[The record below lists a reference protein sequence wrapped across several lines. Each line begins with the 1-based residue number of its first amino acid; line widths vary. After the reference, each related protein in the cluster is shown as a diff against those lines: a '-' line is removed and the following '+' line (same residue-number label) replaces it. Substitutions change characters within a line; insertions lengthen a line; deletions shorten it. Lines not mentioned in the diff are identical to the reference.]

1 VEVDMDGLAN
11 WSDAFIDEALAGGDA
26 FGPLPPDLQG
36 QAPRWAQEHGVQQV
50 FRQLRGWFGNA
61 TPVQIDRQRQS
72 GGVVV
77 GRQRPDA
84 QFNNPDRRGRPTYV
98 EVDTERR
105 RMNAHIRNR
114 ATGTRSVFLLV
125 DPATGALVE
134 KHIYPAGG
142 GAPTIRRARGNR
154 GLTLTRRDVF
164 DDFDA

>member
-1 VEVDMDGLAN
+1 MVDLLSRRDTYL
-11 WSDAFIDEALAGGDA
+11 DDVFLELDA
-26 FGPLPPDLQG
+26 FGPLDPVLQG

-50 FRQLRGWFGNA
+50 FRQLRGWFGA
-61 TPVQIDRQRQS
+61 VTPVLIDRQRQS

-77 GRQRPDA
+77 GRRRPDA
-84 QFNNPDRRGRPTYV
+84 QFANPDRRGRQTYV

-114 ATGTRSVFLLV
+114 AHGTRSVFLLV
-125 DPATGALVE
+125 DPLTGALQE

-142 GAPTIRRARGNR
+142 GAPTIRRARPGR

-164 DDFDA
+164 DDFDD